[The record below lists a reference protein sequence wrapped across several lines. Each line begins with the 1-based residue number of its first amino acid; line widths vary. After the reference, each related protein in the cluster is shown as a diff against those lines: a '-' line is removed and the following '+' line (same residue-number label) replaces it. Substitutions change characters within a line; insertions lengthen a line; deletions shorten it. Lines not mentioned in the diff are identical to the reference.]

1 MTECLSVIVTGV
13 GLPEE
18 GGLNLNPCV
27 VRFHTNHIGQASS
40 DTYVKITFTMEL
52 Y

>member
-1 MTECLSVIVTGV
+1 MIVTGV

-27 VRFHTNHIGQASS
+27 VRFHANHIGPKQILLNAGS
-40 DTYVKITFTMEL
+40 
-52 Y
+52 